1 MNHFMKV
8 FNEKVVQK
16 CWLVDT
22 ELHTTARANNMTI
35 VFLLF

>member
-22 ELHTTARANNMTI
+22 ELYITARANIMII